1 LKALREGFN
10 KMFDDPQFAREY
22 ERLTSEPADP
32 MTGEEIEQ
40 VLRQMPKDPRIAEI
54 YKQLIGAGPLPAA
67 R

>member
-10 KMFDDPQFAREY
+10 RMFNDPQFARDY
-22 ERLTSEPADP
+22 ERLTAEETDP
-32 MTGEEIEQ
+32 MTGEEIEE
-40 VLRQMPKDPRIAEI
+40 VLRLMPKDPKIAEI